1 MTACFV
7 PLKPILLSR
16 FALRFALGFIPRFNL
31 HFIPVYVSISLL
43 TASTLLVAYPAS
55 ALAAST
61 KVTPRLKDIGEEAS
75 TAHKARASWQM
86 FSLMAEFV
94 EATEYLSGLGPAV
107 SVYGS
112 ARIPPGSPYY
122 VLSETIGRKL
132 SDAGF
137 AVITG
142 GGPGVMKAANKG
154 AHAGKSLSI
163 GLAIDL
169 PHEKTSSRHHA
180 QYHAQYHDISLRFRH
195 FFARKVALVKHADA
209 VVVMPG
215 GIGTLDELAEV
226 MTLMQTN
233 KSRRVPVILVGGE
246 FWGGLL
252 TWFKHDLLPR
262 KLIAGRDLDGL
273 RVIDNPDEVV
283 RTIKAFYQG
292 LDKVVPAEAPDN
304 QIADD
309 QLFHS

>member
-1 MTACFV
+1 MKFPLAPIASTLVSRIVSRIVLRALSTFGSSFVTTLVSLPLLTAAAMMV
-7 PLKPILLSR
+7 YPVAAHAASGKV
-16 FALRFALGFIPRFNL
+16 IPRFKD
-31 HFIPVYVSISLL
+31 VEE
-43 TASTLLVAYPAS
+43 
-55 ALAAST
+55 AAST
-61 KVTPRLKDIGEEAS
+61 AQ
-75 TAHKARASWQM
+75 KARASWQM

-122 VLSETIGRKL
+122 VLSERIGRKL

-137 AVITG
+137 AVISG
-142 GGPGVMKAANKG
+142 GGPGVMEAANKG

-169 PHEKTSSRHHA
+169 PHEKPDA
-180 QYHAQYHDISLRFRH
+180 QYLDISLRFRH

-226 MTLMQTN
+226 MTLMQTK
-233 KSRRVPVILVGGE
+233 KSRRVPIILVGSE
-246 FWGGLL
+246 FWAGLL
-252 TWFKHDLLPR
+252 AWFEHDVLPR
-262 KLIAGRDLDGL
+262 KLISRADLNGL
-273 RVIDNPDEVV
+273 RVIDDADEVV
-283 RTIKAFYQG
+283 RIIQASQQRPDNAT
-292 LDKVVPAEAPDN
+292 PSEAPPDKT
-304 QIADD
+304 ADD